1 MARVFSVTSAT
12 ADTGKTTVAAELVA
26 CFARRGL
33 RVAAVKHTRGH
44 VEIDRPGSDTDR
56 LSAAGARTVVI
67 SAPDRLVRIELP
79 DEERGL
85 SEILSSLDD
94 HDVVVVEGYKRSP
107 LPKVVVYRAAKG
119 VAFPAGLENII
130 ATVSDDA
137 VAISDSVAA
146 ERRPPRFG
154 FAEIERLADW
164 LLGTP
169 ADSAGTAPAG
179 PGG

>member
-56 LSAAGARTVVI
+56 FSAAGARTVVI
-67 SAPDRLVRIELP
+67 SAPDRLVRIEHP
-79 DEERGL
+79 DEERNL

-94 HDVVVVEGYKRSP
+94 HDVVVVEGYKRSA

-119 VAFPAGLENII
+119 VAFPTDFENII
-130 ATVSDDA
+130 AVVSDDPVVTSENTA
-137 VAISDSVAA
+137 P
-146 ERRPPRFG
+146 ERRPPQFG
-154 FAEIERLADW
+154 FGEIDRLAEW
-164 LLGTP
+164 LLVTP
-169 ADSAGTAPAG
+169 ADSAGAAPAG